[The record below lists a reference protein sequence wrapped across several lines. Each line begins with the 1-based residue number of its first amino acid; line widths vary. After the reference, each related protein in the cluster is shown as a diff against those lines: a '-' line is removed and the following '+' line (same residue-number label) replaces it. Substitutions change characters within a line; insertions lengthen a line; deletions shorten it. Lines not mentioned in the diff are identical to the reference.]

1 MEDSTRSDALVLFGA
16 TGDLARKMVLP
27 ALYRMTETG
36 RLDVPVT
43 GVALSAMDTEVFRR
57 HAHDAV
63 EAAVDR
69 VDDDVMTNFLRRLT
83 LVTGDYR
90 DPATF
95 DGLAAALHGAQHAA
109 HYLAIPP
116 SMFSTVVQGLAKA
129 GLHHG
134 ARVIVEKP
142 FGRDLESARR
152 LNAVLH
158 DTFAEH
164 AILRVDHYLGKES
177 AENLLTFRFANTL
190 LEPLWNRHHVASVQV
205 TMAESFGVDGRGAF
219 YDDVGAVR
227 DVVQNHLLQLVAL
240 LAMEAPVDPSADA
253 LRDEK
258 VKVMKAMRAVDV
270 SYLVRGQFDGY
281 RDEPGVAADSTT
293 ETFAA
298 VRLDIDSWRWAG
310 VPFYVR
316 AGKHLKTTALEAV
329 VELKCPPTPLFAGAG
344 CAPGPNLVR
353 LRLGHDVGVTL
364 TVQVKQPGRA
374 ILTRPV
380 DVRVDFQEA
389 LGSWQQPYERL
400 LDDALDGDARRFAR
414 EDMVEQAWRVVT
426 PALQAHAPVCSYAPG
441 SWGPAEAD
449 QILGGTR
456 WHHPSP
462 GKPA

>member
-1 MEDSTRSDALVLFGA
+1 VLFGA

-164 AILRVDHYLGKES
+164 AILRVDHYLGK
-177 AENLLTFRFANTL
+177 
-190 LEPLWNRHHVASVQV
+190 
-205 TMAESFGVDGRGAF
+205 
-219 YDDVGAVR
+219 
-227 DVVQNHLLQLVAL
+227 
-240 LAMEAPVDPSADA
+240 
-253 LRDEK
+253 
-258 VKVMKAMRAVDV
+258 
-270 SYLVRGQFDGY
+270 
-281 RDEPGVAADSTT
+281 
-293 ETFAA
+293 
-298 VRLDIDSWRWAG
+298 
-310 VPFYVR
+310 
-316 AGKHLKTTALEAV
+316 
-329 VELKCPPTPLFAGAG
+329 
-344 CAPGPNLVR
+344 
-353 LRLGHDVGVTL
+353 
-364 TVQVKQPGRA
+364 
-374 ILTRPV
+374 
-380 DVRVDFQEA
+380 
-389 LGSWQQPYERL
+389 
-400 LDDALDGDARRFAR
+400 
-414 EDMVEQAWRVVT
+414 
-426 PALQAHAPVCSYAPG
+426 
-441 SWGPAEAD
+441 
-449 QILGGTR
+449 
-456 WHHPSP
+456 
-462 GKPA
+462 